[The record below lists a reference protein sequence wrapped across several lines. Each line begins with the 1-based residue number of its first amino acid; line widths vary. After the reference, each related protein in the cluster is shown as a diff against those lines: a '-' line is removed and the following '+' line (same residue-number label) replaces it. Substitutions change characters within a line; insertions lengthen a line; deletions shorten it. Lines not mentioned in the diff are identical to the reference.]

1 MKQKGQERNKKGFA
15 ERSKKGGAGKF
26 WTGVIITA
34 FIAAVT
40 VFVVMLQLERKLLE
54 PYEQGKIYIAAK
66 EIPRGQV
73 ITGDNME
80 EYFTSG
86 MVDTGRI
93 PAGAL
98 KEPEQIKEMAALFS
112 IERGVLL
119 TKGMF
124 EPMDEITAGME
135 QPVIAGFKAED
146 LSQVVGGV
154 LRAGDRIHIYSVE
167 EGKGAQLVWSEV
179 YVQQVFDSSGTSISG
194 EDKQTAAQ
202 RINVYLDR
210 KDVELFYGRMERG
223 SLRVVK
229 LWDC

>member
-1 MKQKGQERNKKGFA
+1 MKQKRHEKDMKRVGEKCRKN
-15 ERSKKGGAGKF
+15 SAGRF

-34 FIAAVT
+34 FVAAVT

-54 PYEQGKIYIAAK
+54 PYEREMIYIAAK

-73 ITGDNME
+73 ITPENME

-86 MVDTGRI
+86 MLDTGWI
-93 PAGAL
+93 PEGAL
-98 KEPEQIKEMAALFS
+98 REPEQIKGMAALFP
-112 IERGVLL
+112 IEQGVLL
-119 TKGMF
+119 TQGMF
-124 EPMDEITAGME
+124 EPMEEITRDME

-154 LRAGDRIHIYSVE
+154 LRAGDRIHIYCVE

-179 YVQQVFDSSGTSISG
+179 YVQQVFDGSGAAISG

-229 LWDC
+229 LWNC

>member
-1 MKQKGQERNKKGFA
+1 MRGKGHDKDNK
-15 ERSKKGGAGKF
+15 RSRDSGKKNSTGRF

-40 VFVVMLQLERKLLE
+40 VFAVMLQLERKLLE
-54 PYEQGKIYIAAK
+54 PYERGTIYIAAK
-66 EIPRGQV
+66 EIPKGQV
-73 ITGDNME
+73 ITSENLE

-86 MVDTGRI
+86 MLDTEWI

-98 KEPEQIKEMAALFS
+98 REPDQIKGMTALFP
-112 IERGVLL
+112 IEEGVLL
-119 TKGMF
+119 TQGMF
-124 EPMDEITAGME
+124 KPLDEITGSME

-154 LRAGDRIHIYSVE
+154 LRAGDRIHIYCVE
-167 EGKGAQLVWSEV
+167 EGKEIRLVWKEV
-179 YVQQVFDSSGTSISG
+179 YVQQVFDGSGAAISG

-202 RINVYLDR
+202 RINVYLDQ
-210 KDVELFYGRMERG
+210 KDVELFYGRMEQG